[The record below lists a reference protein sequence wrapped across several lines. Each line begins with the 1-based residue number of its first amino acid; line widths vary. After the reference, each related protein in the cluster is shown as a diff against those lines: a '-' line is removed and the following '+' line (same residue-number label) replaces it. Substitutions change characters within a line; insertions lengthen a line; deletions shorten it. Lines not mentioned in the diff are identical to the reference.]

1 MSRAAKTSCLL
12 TLRLETIISHRF
24 VNEAVMQSSPSKR
37 EIVFLL
43 PNTRPLRKHQGI
55 GLLASVSGICL
66 VSRQV
71 HSEVLWTF
79 VRRPL

>member
-1 MSRAAKTSCLL
+1 MSRAAKMSCLL
-12 TLRLETIISHRF
+12 TLRLDNTLHRF